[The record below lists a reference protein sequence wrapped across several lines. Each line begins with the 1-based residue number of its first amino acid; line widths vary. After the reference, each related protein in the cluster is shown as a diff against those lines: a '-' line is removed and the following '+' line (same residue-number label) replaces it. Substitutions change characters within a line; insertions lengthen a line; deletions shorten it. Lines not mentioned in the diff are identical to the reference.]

1 LLKIYYSQGI
11 TFAELLIALV
21 IVSVLILVG
30 VPAFISFYQ
39 EYRLSTNTE
48 KLYYAL
54 QFARSASIKNNQTI
68 YVNFNTGTNWCYGIN
83 ADSTCNCSVAN
94 SCGLGSYSA
103 STTQDYSLST
113 TGITANTLTFDG
125 THGSASVST
134 VTFTLNSNSMSVSI
148 GALGNMR
155 VCSNQI
161 SGYPTCP

>member
-54 QFARSASIKNNQTI
+54 Q
-68 YVNFNTGTNWCYGIN
+68 
-83 ADSTCNCSVAN
+83 
-94 SCGLGSYSA
+94 L
-103 STTQDYSLST
+103 
-113 TGITANTLTFDG
+113 
-125 THGSASVST
+125 
-134 VTFTLNSNSMSVSI
+134 
-148 GALGNMR
+148 
-155 VCSNQI
+155 
-161 SGYPTCP
+161 